1 MELAELF
8 SDKDDPTEGR
18 IFELLNDPDVSQI
31 SVNRFDRLFYVDSRG
46 TQFIGDMFPHP
57 HAYRQ
62 WLNELMALTDIGHTD
77 VDAAQASVLEGS
89 FSPER
94 TNLHGSIHIATPE
107 ITRGDPALTIRKQP
121 HQIITLDTMLGQ
133 GMMSEEMR
141 RFLEIGVRGRA
152 NYLIS
157 GGSGA
162 GKTTLARA
170 LSWYI
175 DPTQRIITVEEID
188 ELHLA
193 DRLPNVVS
201 LTTYKK
207 VGPHGEILRR
217 IELEDLVREALRM
230 RADRIW
236 VGETRGRESY
246 SLVRACNSG
255 HDGSCT
261 TIHAD
266 NGTQAVKQLVTY
278 VMESGM
284 TEEVAR
290 EQVAQAFHLVVQIAR
305 VKLGRRV
312 VTEITELE
320 PVREGNEQ
328 RRNTLFVYDHATGG
342 FRQTGQPS
350 PRLIQDWARY
360 GVNYDGGT
368 WAPGR
373 IENPHQ
379 AGFDADRTWRRG

>member
-1 MELAELF
+1 MLKTPGGRRRNERNPHVELADLF
-8 SDKDDPTEGR
+8 SENGDPAQGR
-18 IFELLNDPDVSQI
+18 MFELLNDPDVSQI
-31 SVNRFDRLFYVDSRG
+31 SVNRFDRLFYVDGRG
-46 TQFIGDMFPHP
+46 TQFIGDMFTSPA
-57 HAYRQ
+57 AYRA
-62 WLNELMALTDIGHTD
+62 WLDDLLSLTDVGYES
-77 VDAAQASVLEGS
+77 VEGAQTSVIEGS
-89 FSPER
+89 FNPER
-94 TNLHGSIHIATPE
+94 TNLHGSVHVATTE

-207 VGPHGEILRR
+207 VGPQGEIIRR

-312 VTEITELE
+312 ITEITELE

-328 RRNTLFVYDHATGG
+328 RRNTLFVYDHHTGG
-342 FRQTGQPS
+342 FKQTGQPS
-350 PRLIQDWARY
+350 PRLLQDWARY
-360 GVNYDGGT
+360 GVNYDTG
-368 WAPGR
+368 
-373 IENPHQ
+373 
-379 AGFDADRTWRRG
+379 WRMN